1 MAQILTAYSGA
12 GIIGMAS
19 FLYSSSAWLSNKFL
33 KQFFRST
40 ICVPSGGLDDGYHTI
55 GSFDFYSMLLTAY
68 F

>member
-12 GIIGMAS
+12 GIIGMES
-19 FLYSSSAWLSNKFL
+19 FLYYSSDWLPNKFL